1 MDLNQLK
8 TFKTVAEEKHLTR
21 AAERLYTSQPA
32 ISAQLKALEEQLG
45 LALFE
50 RTPKGMELTLA
61 GERLLEQA
69 QQTLKAAD
77 ELLNHAKS
85 LQGEIV
91 AQLSIGTNSEL
102 DFLRIPNALSLSQAR
117 YPMLELSFTN
127 SMSPTILSDVRK
139 GRLDSGFFFGENN
152 LGGLS
157 TFKLADIPT
166 RVVVPSAWENRID
179 NDQPQLLGELPWVYT
194 TPTCP
199 FFTLK
204 EEFFKSIGV
213 RLKKKAVFVDTEE
226 SIKAM
231 IKAGAG
237 ASLLRAD
244 DAERAEAHGWGIIWD
259 APTPSI
265 SLSIAALPNRL
276 EEPAIKAWLD
286 CIHSAWQ
293 TAGHTKLEQAM

>member
-32 ISAQLKALEEQLG
+32 VSAQLKALEEQLG
-45 LALFE
+45 VELFE
-50 RTPKGMELTLA
+50 RTPKGMVLTLA
-61 GERLLEQA
+61 GEHLLEQA
-69 QQTLKAAD
+69 QQTLNSAD
-77 ELLNHAKS
+77 ELLSQAKS

-91 AQLSIGTNSEL
+91 AQISIGVNSEL
-102 DFLRIPNALSLSQAR
+102 DFLRIPKALALSQDR

-139 GRLDSGFFFGENN
+139 GRLDSGFFFGENT

-166 RVVVPSAWENRID
+166 RIVVPSTWEDRIAH
-179 NDQPQLLGELPWVYT
+179 DQPQLLSDLPWVYT

-204 EEFFKSIGV
+204 EAFFTSIGA
-213 RLKKKAVFVDTEE
+213 RLRKKAVFVDTEE

-237 ASLLRAD
+237 VSLLRAD
-244 DAERAEAHGWGIIWD
+244 DAERATKEGWGAIWNV
-259 APTPSI
+259 PTPAI
-265 SLSIAALPNRL
+265 SLSLAALPNRL

-286 CIHSAWQ
+286 CIHNAWH
-293 TAGHTKLEQAM
+293 TAGNTKLELVI